1 MMRMARILHISYI
14 IMIWHSASL
23 CRWDSAQ
30 IKTWNGK
37 SIERLSMAEILILWM
52 LGLIVIAIAWG
63 IIDRIVVPIKILAQ
77 SLQTPE
83 RSKRLEIAVASL
95 LALAII
101 SIVTAATDNST
112 GEAAD
117 LPALL
122 IWAGG
127 LWLVPFRFGAMGHYW
142 LSSLAIAVILI
153 LFWVRSPSPSTRAHA
168 LTDVLPQQGQHT
180 STSVTGHGVLFW
192 ILLIGLTVAAI
203 ARYTSMW
210 NAAALNS

>member
-1 MMRMARILHISYI
+1 
-14 IMIWHSASL
+14 
-23 CRWDSAQ
+23 
-30 IKTWNGK
+30 
-37 SIERLSMAEILILWM
+37 MAEILILWM

-168 LTDVLPQQGQHT
+168 STDVLTQQGQHT